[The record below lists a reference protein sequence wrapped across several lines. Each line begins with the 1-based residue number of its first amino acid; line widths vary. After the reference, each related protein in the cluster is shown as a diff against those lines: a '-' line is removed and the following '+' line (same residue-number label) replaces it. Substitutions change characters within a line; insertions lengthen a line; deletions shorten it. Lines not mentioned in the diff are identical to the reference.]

1 MTPRT
6 MRIAAAIHHHASAA
20 EWNMTLKELADATGE
35 KMATVRAIVVS
46 KGWMNRLR
54 TMTQDRYG
62 LQTDDKHN
70 MHFVDLDWG
79 Q

>member
-6 MRIAAAIHHHASAA
+6 MRIAAAIHYHASQR
-20 EWNMTLKELADATGE
+20 EWNMTLQELAEATGE

-46 KGWMNRLR
+46 KGWMSRLR
-54 TMTQDRYG
+54 TMTKDRYG
-62 LQTDDKHN
+62 LATDDKHH

>member
-6 MRIAAAIHHHASAA
+6 MRIAAAIHHYASQR
-20 EWNMTLKELADATGE
+20 EWNMTLQELAEATGE
-35 KMATVRAIVVS
+35 KIGVVRGVVQS
-46 KGWMNRLR
+46 KGWMSRLR
-54 TMTQDRYG
+54 TMTKDRYG
-62 LQTDDKHN
+62 IQTDDKHH